1 MHILGS
7 KVKESVT
14 LNFVFGVFTFTRSSL
29 SCGFG
34 LSWFRPAAAGAPMK
48 AVTVTSVLKATDHWK
63 VLKLKPAAIKEG
75 GKAAVTAAFRKAS
88 LHVHPDKSDDP
99 RAADAFVILHEAY
112 RVLADDKL
120 RAAYVDELRRQ
131 KLNPQAAS
139 NPLYQRA
146 LTPRRRAAAEAELQR
161 MREEAIFEKERAAA
175 QARKDISRLREAED
189 RLKLAQRR
197 LEDAKR
203 RKAKQVDELEAAR
216 HRFGPHGAT
225 SAAGIAKANAT
236 AAREV
241 ADAEAAAI
249 AAAAQAEKVAFAARR
264 AKREARHAEGET
276 LIHLGRTQQL
286 PTEQA
291 GAPEEAAV
299 AASTPPSPPL
309 PRSHPL
315 PGSLPGSSSPP
326 LPSSAPLP
334 KAKPLPATPSEPPP
348 LPPPPPKMPTAAPKH
363 AFVKRHQVDLIK
375 ERLGL
380 EVSLSPNAVVW
391 EANGIIGLPNAG
403 SLQAQVDAI
412 LKALGVAKEARTN
425 VGGASASYDA
435 YMLAAEGQRLG
446 AASKGPSSGAAP
458 KSKSKSRG
466 VKPKKA
472 VPAAKAPPSSAA
484 PNAPSSSSSAADS
497 SLPAAHELPQSPGH
511 GPARYTAEWF
521 SWVLGGPRPTDP
533 SDHPPSA
540 DESLASASAQKL
552 PPPPIVYRPLWSA
565 KATQAATGESEPA

>member
-1 MHILGS
+1 
-7 KVKESVT
+7 
-14 LNFVFGVFTFTRSSL
+14 
-29 SCGFG
+29 
-34 LSWFRPAAAGAPMK
+34 MK

-203 RKAKQVDELEAAR
+203 RKAKQVEELAAAR
-216 HRFGPHGAT
+216 QRFGPHGAT

-276 LIHLGRTQQL
+276 LINLGRTQQL

-299 AASTPPSPPL
+299 AASTPPSHPL

-315 PGSLPGSSSPP
+315 PGSSSPP
-326 LPSSAPLP
+326 LPRSAPLP
-334 KAKPLPATPSEPPP
+334 KAKPHPATPSVPPP

-375 ERLGL
+375 ERLGF
-380 EVSLSPNAVVW
+380 EISLSPNAVVW

-458 KSKSKSRG
+458 KSNCNSTSSG

-472 VPAAKAPPSSAA
+472 TPAAKASSSSAA
-484 PNAPSSSSSAADS
+484 PNASSSSSAAADS
-497 SLPAAHELPQSPGH
+497 SLPAAHELPQSPGP
-511 GPARYTAEWF
+511 GPARYTPEWF
-521 SWVLGGPRPTDP
+521 SWVLGGPRPEP
-533 SDHPPSA
+533 SEHPRSA
-540 DESLASASAQKL
+540 DESLVSASAQKL
-552 PPPPIVYRPLWSA
+552 PPPPIMYRPRWSP
-565 KATQAATGESEPA
+565 KATQAATGIAEP

>member
-1 MHILGS
+1 
-7 KVKESVT
+7 
-14 LNFVFGVFTFTRSSL
+14 
-29 SCGFG
+29 
-34 LSWFRPAAAGAPMK
+34 MK
-48 AVTVTSVLKATDHWK
+48 TVTVTSVLKATDHWK
-63 VLKLKPAAIKEG
+63 VLKLKPAALKEG

-315 PGSLPGSSSPP
+315 PGSMPGSSSPP
-326 LPSSAPLP
+326 LPRSAPLP

-458 KSKSKSRG
+458 KSKSSSG
-466 VKPKKA
+466 GGKPKKA
-472 VPAAKAPPSSAA
+472 APAAKAPPSSAA
-484 PNAPSSSSSAADS
+484 PNASSSSSSAADS

-565 KATQAATGESEPA
+565 KATQAATGVSEPA

>member
-1 MHILGS
+1 
-7 KVKESVT
+7 
-14 LNFVFGVFTFTRSSL
+14 
-29 SCGFG
+29 
-34 LSWFRPAAAGAPMK
+34 MK

-203 RKAKQVDELEAAR
+203 RKAKQVEELAAAR
-216 HRFGPHGAT
+216 QRFGPHGAT

-276 LIHLGRTQQL
+276 LINLGRTQQL

-299 AASTPPSPPL
+299 AASTPTSHPL

-315 PGSLPGSSSPP
+315 PGSSSPP
-326 LPSSAPLP
+326 LPRSAPLP
-334 KAKPLPATPSEPPP
+334 KAKPHPATPSVPPP

-458 KSKSKSRG
+458 KSNSNSASSG

-472 VPAAKAPPSSAA
+472 APAAKAPSSSAA
-484 PNAPSSSSSAADS
+484 PNASSSSSAATDS
-497 SLPAAHELPQSPGH
+497 SLPAAHELPQSPGP
-511 GPARYTAEWF
+511 GPARYTPEWF
-521 SWVLGGPRPTDP
+521 SWVLGGPRPAEP
-533 SDHPPSA
+533 SEHPRSA

-552 PPPPIVYRPLWSA
+552 PPPPIMYRPLWSP
-565 KATQAATGESEPA
+565 KATQAATGIAEP